1 MVVWSCII
9 KKIKLM
15 RILFFGQMVV
25 HKENINERRP
35 YIFVECLFANERN
48 KSMATLNSGRMVMY
62 K

>member
-1 MVVWSCII
+1 
-9 KKIKLM
+9 M

-25 HKENINERRP
+25 HKENINERRS

-62 K
+62 KWNK